1 VTPIDRQEQLIG
13 QPYAEAPGAVRLDTV
28 PTAPHHRRS
37 RSSGSNKPLS
47 LLGGLLMMV
56 GLLIAAGGIM
66 LVAVPTGSGLDVE
79 SSATGDDAGFSFD
92 DLVPDWVP
100 SPFGESTESTTAG
113 AGSEATVAVA
123 GQSASAAGMT
133 VTVDEPTPVGI
144 RIPAIG
150 VDASMI
156 PLGLR
161 PDRTIEVPKDFA
173 QTGWWVD
180 GPEPGEPGP
189 AVVLGH
195 VDSRSGPAVFFDLR
209 YLQPGD
215 EVVIDRADGTTVTY
229 RVDRLEQHPK
239 DEFPTEAVYG
249 PTADAQLRLVTCG
262 GDFDRGIR
270 HYVDNIVV
278 FATLV

>member
-1 VTPIDRQEQLIG
+1 M
-13 QPYAEAPGAVRLDTV
+13 
-28 PTAPHHRRS
+28 
-37 RSSGSNKPLS
+37 SNKPLS

-56 GLLIAAGGIM
+56 GLLIVAGGIV
-66 LVAVPTGSGLDVE
+66 LVAGPSGSGIDVE
-79 SSATGDDAGFSFD
+79 SSATGADAGFSLD

-100 SPFGESTESTTAG
+100 SPFDRGTESTTAR
-113 AGSEATVAVA
+113 AGSETMAVA

-133 VTVDEPTPVGI
+133 VTGDEPTPVGI

-161 PDRTIEVPKDFA
+161 PDRTIEVPQDFA

-215 EVVIDRADGTTVTY
+215 EVVIDRMDGTTVTY

-278 FATLV
+278 FASLV